1 MSQIQIR
8 PATPDDVPLILTF
21 LRELAT
27 YEKLA
32 HEVVATETD
41 MHAALFGERPV
52 IETVIASLDGEP
64 VGYALFF
71 PTFSTFLGKPG
82 LYLEDLYVRP
92 AARGFGVGRKLL
104 EHLAR
109 ITVERGWG
117 RLEWSVLDWNEPSIA
132 FYKKMGARPMDEW
145 TVFRLTGRRRF
156 NGWRRKYALVDP
168 PAANDHISVIEHDS
182 LSRRN
187 CHDRDFEFHRRA
199 VVVERRH
206 SAGGG
211 LMAVAN
217 LRGYA

>member
-1 MSQIQIR
+1 MSIIHIR
-8 PATPDDVPLILTF
+8 TAEPADVPLLLTF
-21 LRELAT
+21 LHELAS

-32 HEVVATETD
+32 HEVVATEHD

-52 IETVIASLDGEP
+52 IETLIGSLDGEP

-117 RLEWSVLDWNEPSIA
+117 RLEWSVLDWNEPSIG
-132 FYKKMGARPMDEW
+132 FYKKMGATPMDEW
-145 TVFRLTGRRRF
+145 TVFRLTGS
-156 NGWRRKYALVDP
+156 ALRTLASGD
-168 PAANDHISVIEHDS
+168 
-182 LSRRN
+182 
-187 CHDRDFEFHRRA
+187 
-199 VVVERRH
+199 
-206 SAGGG
+206 
-211 LMAVAN
+211 
-217 LRGYA
+217 LRV

>member
-1 MSQIQIR
+1 MPEIQIR
-8 PATPDDVPLILTF
+8 PAAPQDVPLILTF
-21 LRELAT
+21 IHELAT

-32 HEVVATETD
+32 HEVVATEAD

-52 IETVIASLDGEP
+52 IEAMIASLDGQP

-109 ITVERGWG
+109 VTIERGWG

-132 FYKKMGARPMDEW
+132 FYKKMGAKPMDEW
-145 TVFRLTGRRRF
+145 TIFRLTG
-156 NGWRRKYALVDP
+156 
-168 PAANDHISVIEHDS
+168 DS
-182 LSRRN
+182 LHRLARN
-187 CHDRDFEFHRRA
+187 
-199 VVVERRH
+199 
-206 SAGGG
+206 S
-211 LMAVAN
+211 
-217 LRGYA
+217 

>member
-1 MSQIQIR
+1 MPEIQIR
-8 PATPDDVPLILTF
+8 PAAPQDVPLILTF
-21 LRELAT
+21 IHELAT

-32 HEVVATETD
+32 HEVVATKAD

-52 IETVIASLDGEP
+52 IEAMIASLDGQP

-109 ITVERGWG
+109 VTIERGWG

-132 FYKKMGARPMDEW
+132 FYKKMGAKPMDEW
-145 TVFRLTGRRRF
+145 TIFRLTG
-156 NGWRRKYALVDP
+156 
-168 PAANDHISVIEHDS
+168 DS
-182 LSRRN
+182 LHRLARN
-187 CHDRDFEFHRRA
+187 
-199 VVVERRH
+199 
-206 SAGGG
+206 S
-211 LMAVAN
+211 
-217 LRGYA
+217 

>member
-1 MSQIQIR
+1 MSEIQIR
-8 PATPDDVPLILTF
+8 RATPDDVPLILAF

-32 HEVVATETD
+32 HEVVATDAD

-52 IETVIASLDGEP
+52 VETVIATLDGEP

-92 AARGFGVGRKLL
+92 AARGLGVGRKLL

-109 ITVERGWG
+109 LTVERGWG

-145 TVFRLTGRRRF
+145 TVFRLTG
-156 NGWRRKYALVDP
+156 
-168 PAANDHISVIEHDS
+168 DS
-182 LSRRN
+182 LQRLARSMAQRRLAAAPL
-187 CHDRDFEFHRRA
+187 RIA
-199 VVVERRH
+199 WQIVEHLEPWELFVGMR
-206 SAGGG
+206 
-211 LMAVAN
+211 VQ
-217 LRGYA
+217 